1 MSWLKVCGSGLVS
14 MCGPVSLM
22 GFVRLAEQATMA
34 AYITAADNRSCAPSV
49 AWMGSPIRKDI
60 EGLFDK
66 GRGQLVRPSAKR
78 TRPCCSTTC
87 CRDNPVSSAAACTA
101 R

>member
-34 AYITAADNRSCAPSV
+34 AYITAADNRSCALC
-49 AWMGSPIRKDI
+49 
-60 EGLFDK
+60 GLALLADTQ
-66 GRGQLVRPSAKR
+66 GHRGPLRQGARPARPPVRQENPAVLLDDLLPR
-78 TRPCCSTTC
+78 Q
-87 CRDNPVSSAAACTA
+87 PVSRAAA
-101 R
+101 